1 MPDSIERPELRGRIQ
16 SAIRERRLVFVQ
28 APPAYG
34 KSTVVAEVLAV
45 TTLPVVRYDAA
56 PWDTDA
62 FVEPLVSAVRTVRPD
77 FGRRALALAEARADA
92 RRIGHAFAADLRHV
106 GDELL
111 IAIEDTH
118 LLGAAFGGFIDGLFR
133 DAPQTVSWL
142 LTSRTP
148 PLFSLADFV
157 LRDLATVF
165 TAADLR
171 FDRSTIATLAQRLSP
186 DITAA
191 RIDELATRTEGWPG
205 GVVLSLRTGRT
216 PLAITG
222 GSYEAAS
229 ALLIEQLLQT
239 FADDELAVLEALAVY
254 DVIDERVI
262 DAMPDARETRAAL
275 NRLEQR
281 GAMIARLPTGALRAH
296 PMLRDVIVQRITRRE
311 GSAPMEARHA
321 QAARLYA
328 HDNRIAAALFH
339 LDAGADAQAIHDVL
353 LAHGTEAIERG
364 HGEQVARLAARLS
377 ASQIDDPALVAYLAG
392 WRAKQRGDDRVR
404 ERFSQAAD
412 AATAAG
418 NHQLAF
424 SAHVEVIEHDLGRGR
439 SVSQVA
445 IDELRATAATF
456 GVIARAS
463 AEIRAGW
470 HAAIGGRFAEALAS
484 AEDAAIVNVPLL
496 HQAAAPLRAYALTVL
511 GRFADA
517 ERELTDLLER
527 LQDAD
532 SLGLRARMLVWSA
545 RLALLRGDTR
555 GAYADV
561 LEGQRTGASL
571 IARSEVAAMQIA
583 LAEAA
588 THAGD
593 AATADVA
600 VGAATASCAAAWYEH
615 DRARIPALAALYGA
629 RSTFLR
635 AGARAALRQ
644 LEAHRQTD
652 APAVQRA
659 MLRADA
665 VCYARVLGEPDR
677 EQLAQAAAAL
687 EAAVPRDA
695 ADAAGLNAAAAQ
707 LATLVRCTPDL
718 GVFGALAASLAELE
732 RRGPR
737 FESRIAAGPGQAE
750 HPQPVEIGPSEERL
764 TPREAEILELLAL
777 GLTNKE
783 IAQRLVLGTRTVETH
798 VARILGKLG
807 VNSRSRAIAAHIRR
821 STDAS
826 GGLGLL

>member
-1 MPDSIERPELRGRIQ
+1 MIERPELRGRLQ

-34 KSTVVAEVLAV
+34 KSTVVAEVLAAV
-45 TTLPVVRYDAA
+45 TLPVVRYDAA

-62 FVEPLVSAVRTVRPD
+62 FVEPLVTAVRAVRPD
-77 FGRRALALAEARADA
+77 FGRRALALAEAGADP
-92 RRIGHAFAADLRHV
+92 RRVGHAFAADLRHV
-106 GDELL
+106 GDALV

-118 LLGAAFGGFIDGLFR
+118 LLGPAFGGFIDGLFR

-142 LTSRTP
+142 LTSRTA

-157 LRDLATVF
+157 LHDLAAVF

-171 FDRSTIATLAQRLSP
+171 FDRETIAALAQQIAP
-186 DITAA
+186 DMPSA
-191 RIDELATRTEGWPG
+191 RVDELAARTEGWPG
-205 GVVLSLRTGRT
+205 GVVLSLRTGST
-216 PLAITG
+216 PLAVAG

-229 ALLIEQLLQT
+229 ALLIEQLLRT
-239 FADDELAVLEALAVY
+239 FADDELALLEALAVY

-262 DAMPDARETRAAL
+262 DATPDARETRAVL
-275 NRLEQR
+275 NRLELR
-281 GAMIARLPTGALRAH
+281 GAMIVRLPTGALRVH
-296 PMLRDVIVQRITRRE
+296 PMLRDVIVQRVIRRD
-311 GSAPMEARHA
+311 GPAAVNASHAR
-321 QAARLYA
+321 AALLYA
-328 HDNRIAAALFH
+328 HSHRIAAALFH
-339 LDAGADAQAIHDVL
+339 LEAGSDPQAIHDVL

-377 ASQIDDPALVAYLAG
+377 ASSIDDPALVAYLAG
-392 WRAKQRGDDRVR
+392 WHAKQRGDDRVR
-404 ERFSQAAD
+404 ERFSQAAE

-424 SAHVEVIEHDLGRGR
+424 SAHVEVIEHDLGRG
-439 SVSQVA
+439 SAVSQVA
-445 IDELRATAATF
+445 IDELRTAAATF

-470 HAAIGGRFAEALAS
+470 HAAIDGRFAEALAS
-484 AEDAAIVNVPLL
+484 AEDAAIVNVALL

-511 GRFADA
+511 GRFDDA
-517 ERELTDLLER
+517 ERELTELLER

-561 LEGQRTGASL
+561 LEGQRTGESL
-571 IARSEVAAMQIA
+571 IARSERAAMQIA

-593 AATADVA
+593 ALVADTAVS
-600 VGAATASCAAAWYEH
+600 AAAANCTAAWYEH
-615 DRARIPALAALYGA
+615 DRARIPALATLYGA

-635 AGARAALRQ
+635 EGPRAALRQ
-644 LEAHRQTD
+644 LETHPHTG
-652 APAVQRA
+652 APDVQRA

-665 VCYARVLGEPDR
+665 VCYARLAGEADAER
-677 EQLAQAAAAL
+677 LAQAAASIAAAL
-687 EAAVPRDA
+687 PRDA

-707 LATLVRCTPDL
+707 LATLVDCTPNL
-718 GVFGALAASLAELE
+718 GAFGALAASLADLEL
-732 RRGPR
+732 RGPR
-737 FESRIAAGPGQAE
+737 FESRIAAGSARAE
-750 HPQPVEIGPSEERL
+750 SPPLDAGASEERL

-826 GGLGLL
+826 GVIELL